1 MSEYFKQSCPLCATD
16 AQYYFVDARNRKYF
30 SCPKC
35 SYFQISRRAEE
46 ILAELSQS
54 RRDFY
59 ASEVSKAPENH
70 LLVIRMP
77 EHDGKLSPVLHVVPL
92 QLLAYH
98 TACARGTDV
107 DKPRNLAKSV
117 TVE

>member
-77 EHDGKLSPVLHVVPL
+77 EHEYRSQHPSDPL
-92 QLLAYH
+92 QA
-98 TACARGTDV
+98 TFV
-107 DKPRNLAKSV
+107 SKSALPLS
-117 TVE
+117 